1 MEHQEM
7 ELGSGALG
15 LEEASRG
22 ESPPPLTSR
31 SSFNVIFNLAE
42 DELERL
48 EPALKQKLIENG
60 ENYIQQHDN
69 LRINYERLKTE
80 FEQRFMDLDAEYSEC
95 KSKLAAELESSYL
108 YKTKAND
115 FGTRIHFIIVYS
127 FFLPVYIILNRF
139 SRRESLVVDQA
150 NKKARKRERDL
161 YFK

>member
-1 MEHQEM
+1 MEHQEI
-7 ELGSGALG
+7 EIGSGALG

-95 KSKLAAELESSYL
+95 KSKLATELESSYL

-115 FGTRIHFIIVYS
+115 FGTRIHSILIIFNSIHYLNLRLCC
-127 FFLPVYIILNRF
+127 FF
-139 SRRESLVVDQA
+139 
-150 NKKARKRERDL
+150 KMRKSHCWPS
-161 YFK
+161 K